1 MKRLLLAGAGHSQL
15 AVLHALARRRPPDF
29 DVLLLSPNDRQ
40 IYSGM
45 VPGWVAGHYAVD
57 EIDIPLAPLARAAG
71 ARLVLDELVSLD
83 AAQGTVVTRSGRS
96 IEFDFASMATG
107 ATMDLDAIA
116 GAAQHTLPLRPFEQ
130 FIDRWTLLQL
140 RLAALPQ
147 PYITVIGGGAAGI
160 EIALAISH
168 RMRKTPAATRM
179 QLVTGGE
186 LLPDHSAAARGLAA
200 RTLRAREIRV
210 FDELVASVD
219 ATSVHLLDGAAFS
232 SDATVLATGVVAP
245 AWVAASG
252 LATDER
258 GFIAVDPNL
267 QSISHPG
274 VFAAG
279 DIATM
284 IDLPRPKSGVFAVRA
299 GPALAHNLIAAARGE
314 PLKAHR
320 PWPVALNLL
329 STGRSQ
335 AIASWGPFAVHGHT
349 LWRWKDR
356 IDRGFIANYRL
367 P

>member
-15 AVLHALARRRPPDF
+15 AVLRALARQRPPDL
-29 DVLLLSPNDRQ
+29 DVLLLSPGDRQ

-45 VPGWVAGHYAVD
+45 LPGWLAGHYAVD

-71 ARLVLDELVSLD
+71 ARLVLDELAGLD
-83 AAQGTVVTRSGRS
+83 PVQRTILTRDGRT
-96 IEFDFASMATG
+96 IEFDLASIATG
-107 ATMDLDAIA
+107 AVMNLEAIP
-116 GAAQHTLPLRPFEQ
+116 GAAQHTLPLRPFER
-130 FIDRWTLLQL
+130 FIDRWTFLQL

-147 PYITVIGGGAAGI
+147 PLISVIGGGAAGI

-168 RMRKTPAATRM
+168 RMRRTPAATRV
-179 QLVTGGE
+179 QLITGGE
-186 LLPDHSAAARGLAA
+186 LLPNHPAAARDIAA
-200 RTLRAREIRV
+200 RTLRSREVRV
-210 FDELVASVD
+210 LEELVASVD

-258 GFIAVDPNL
+258 GFIAVDAHL
-267 QSISHPG
+267 RSTSHAS

-284 IDLPRPKSGVFAVRA
+284 IDRPRPKSGVFAVRA
-299 GPALAHNLIAAARGE
+299 GPVLAHNLIAASRGE
-314 PLKAHR
+314 PLKSHR
-320 PWPVALNLL
+320 PWRVALNLL
-329 STGRSQ
+329 STGRPH
-335 AIASWGPFAVHGHT
+335 AIATWGPFALHGHG
-349 LWRWKDR
+349 LWRWKDH
-356 IDRGFIANYRL
+356 IDRGFIADSRL

>member
-15 AVLHALARRRPPDF
+15 AVLRALAHERPSNL
-29 DVLLLSPNDRQ
+29 DVLLLSPHDRQ

-45 VPGWVAGHYAVD
+45 LPGWVAGHYAVD
-57 EIDIPLAPLARAAG
+57 EIDIPLAPLANAAG
-71 ARLVLDELVSLD
+71 ARLMLDQLVSLD
-83 AAQGTVVTRSGRS
+83 AGQRTVLTRSGRS
-96 IEFDFASMATG
+96 IEFDFASITTG
-107 ATMDLDAIA
+107 AMMDLDAVP

-147 PYITVIGGGAAGI
+147 PYISVIGGGAAGI

-168 RMRKTPAATRM
+168 RMRKTSASARM
-179 QLVTGGE
+179 QLVTGGG
-186 LLPDHSAAARGLAA
+186 LLPGHSKAARDLVS
-200 RTLRAREIRV
+200 RTLRMREIRV
-210 FDELVASVD
+210 LEELVASVD

-232 SDATVLATGVVAP
+232 SDATVLATGVAAP
-245 AWVAASG
+245 PWIAASG

-258 GFIAVDPNL
+258 GFIAVDAQL
-267 QSISHPG
+267 RSTSHPS

-279 DIATM
+279 DVATM
-284 IDLPRPKSGVFAVRA
+284 IELPRPKSGVYAVRA
-299 GPALAHNLIAAARGE
+299 GPKLAHNLIAAARGE
-314 PLKAHR
+314 SLKAHR

-335 AIASWGPFAVHGHT
+335 AIASWGPFAIHGHA

-356 IDRGFIANYRL
+356 IDRGFIANNRL

>member
-15 AVLHALARRRPPDF
+15 AVLHALARRRSPDLE
-29 DVLLLSPNDRQ
+29 VLLLSPGDRQ

-45 VPGWVAGHYAVD
+45 LPGWVAGHYAVD

-71 ARLVLDELVSLD
+71 ARLMLDELVSLD
-83 AAQGTVVTRSGRS
+83 AAQRTVLTRGGRS
-96 IEFDFASMATG
+96 IEFDLTSIATG
-107 ATMDLDAIA
+107 AAMDLDAIS

-147 PYITVIGGGAAGI
+147 PYICVIGGGAAGV
-160 EIALAISH
+160 EIALAIAH
-168 RMRKTPAATRM
+168 RMRGTPASTRM
-179 QLVTGGE
+179 QLVTGGA
-186 LLPDHSAAARGLAA
+186 LLPGHSAAARDIAA

-210 FDELVASVD
+210 LEEPVASVD

-258 GFIAVDPNL
+258 GFIAVDTQL
-267 QSISHPG
+267 RSTSHPN

-284 IDLPRPKSGVFAVRA
+284 IDRPRPKSGVYAVRA
-299 GPALAHNLIAAARGE
+299 GPVLAHNLIAAARGE
-314 PLKAHR
+314 PLKTHR

-329 STGRSQ
+329 STGRSH
-335 AIASWGPFAVHGHT
+335 AIASWGPFSLHGHA

-356 IDRGFIANYRL
+356 IDRGFIAENRI